1 MAAWPGV
8 TSTPFAY
15 RLHLNSKFKGR
26 NGLEMKKLLTLPIVF
41 IFLASCQTNY
51 LTPEGERLVKNVAT
65 GCVLGEIFFEDCK
78 AGAAVT
84 GAATV
89 IDGQN

>member
-1 MAAWPGV
+1 
-8 TSTPFAY
+8 
-15 RLHLNSKFKGR
+15 
-26 NGLEMKKLLTLPIVF
+26 MKKVLFLNVLVMILT
-41 IFLASCQTNY
+41 SCQAKY
-51 LTPEGERLVKNVAT
+51 ITPEGERLIKNVAT

>member
-1 MAAWPGV
+1 M
-8 TSTPFAY
+8 
-15 RLHLNSKFKGR
+15 
-26 NGLEMKKLLTLPIVF
+26 VF
-41 IFLASCQTNY
+41 IFLASCQAKY

>member
-1 MAAWPGV
+1 
-8 TSTPFAY
+8 
-15 RLHLNSKFKGR
+15 
-26 NGLEMKKLLTLPIVF
+26 MKKLFILPILLGV
-41 IFLASCQTNY
+41 LVSCQTKY
-51 LTPEGERLVKNVAT
+51 LTPEGERLVSNVAA
-65 GCVLGEIFFEDCK
+65 GCVLGEVFFENCG

>member
-1 MAAWPGV
+1 
-8 TSTPFAY
+8 
-15 RLHLNSKFKGR
+15 
-26 NGLEMKKLLTLPIVF
+26 MKKILSLNILVMLLT
-41 IFLASCQTNY
+41 SCQAKY
-51 LTPEGERLVKNVAT
+51 ITPEGERLMRNVAT

>member
-1 MAAWPGV
+1 
-8 TSTPFAY
+8 
-15 RLHLNSKFKGR
+15 
-26 NGLEMKKLLTLPIVF
+26 MKKILFLNILVMLLTC
-41 IFLASCQTNY
+41 CQAKY
-51 LTPEGERLVKNVAT
+51 ITPEGERLMRNVAT

>member
-1 MAAWPGV
+1 
-8 TSTPFAY
+8 
-15 RLHLNSKFKGR
+15 
-26 NGLEMKKLLTLPIVF
+26 MKKIL
-41 IFLASCQTNY
+41 FLNILVMLMTACQAKY
-51 LTPEGERLVKNVAT
+51 ITPEGERLIKNVAT

>member
-1 MAAWPGV
+1 MAAGPNI
-8 TSTPFAY
+8 TSKPTAY
-15 RLHLNSKFKGR
+15 RLYLNSKIKGR

>member
-1 MAAWPGV
+1 
-8 TSTPFAY
+8 
-15 RLHLNSKFKGR
+15 
-26 NGLEMKKLLTLPIVF
+26 MKKFIILPIVL
-41 IFLASCQTNY
+41 IFLTSCQAKY

-65 GCVLGEIFFEDCK
+65 GCILGEIFFEDCK